1 MIAKTRRNFV
11 LITMVLLTAVIVAF
25 VGSTVFIN
33 YRSSS
38 NETEF
43 ALRELLRSQGGP
55 GGNIKG
61 GRRSAVLACDFL
73 DDNEVYVWFEKGN
86 ADLFTSQIAAEE
98 FVAKIIHSGVV
109 VNAKKTD
116 DGNYYGKTDGL
127 CYLISV
133 DNATYS
139 AEVAVIDRNLEDKML
154 ARTTWTLVGVSA
166 VSLVAIFVIVWL
178 LSYRVVRPVETA
190 FNKQRRFISD
200 ASHELKTPVTII
212 RANTE
217 ALEADVGQSEWS
229 QNIISQT
236 DRLQQLV
243 EEMLTLAR
251 LEEQPLV
258 KEKIDVS
265 SVVESA
271 VLEFEPV
278 AYEQNKTLM
287 YDFCDDIL
295 MFAAREDVRRVV
307 TLLTDNAVKYCD
319 SRVDVTFARNSK
331 GARFVIDNDG
341 CLVDEESKE
350 RLFERFYRE
359 DSSRARRTGGSGLGL
374 ATVKAICDR
383 NKWKVSLSC
392 HKGGNMT
399 VTVDMI

>member
-11 LITMVLLTAVIVAF
+11 VITMVLLTAVIVAF

-43 ALRELLRSQGGP
+43 ALRELLRLQGGP
-55 GGNIKG
+55 GSGIKG
-61 GRRSAVLACDFL
+61 DRRSAVLSCSFL
-73 DDNEVYVWFEKGN
+73 DDNEVYVQFEKGS
-86 ADLFTSQIAAEE
+86 ADLFTSQTAAEE
-98 FVAKIIHSGVV
+98 FVAEIIQNGVV

-116 DGNYYGKTDGL
+116 DGTYYGKTDGL
-127 CYLISV
+127 CYLINV
-133 DNATYS
+133 NDATYS
-139 AEVAVIDRNLEDKML
+139 ARVAVIDRNLEDKML
-154 ARTTWTLVGVSA
+154 ASTTWTLVGVSA
-166 VSLVAIFVIVWL
+166 VALVAIFVIVWV

-200 ASHELKTPVTII
+200 ASHELKTPVTVI

-236 DRLQQLV
+236 DRLQHLV

-278 AYEQNKTLM
+278 AYEQNKTLR
-287 YDFCDDIL
+287 YDFCDDIQL
-295 MFAAREDVRRVV
+295 VAAREDVRRVV

-319 SRVDVTFARNSK
+319 SRVDVTFTRNGK

-341 CLVDEESKE
+341 CLVDEENKE

-399 VTVDMI
+399 VTVDII